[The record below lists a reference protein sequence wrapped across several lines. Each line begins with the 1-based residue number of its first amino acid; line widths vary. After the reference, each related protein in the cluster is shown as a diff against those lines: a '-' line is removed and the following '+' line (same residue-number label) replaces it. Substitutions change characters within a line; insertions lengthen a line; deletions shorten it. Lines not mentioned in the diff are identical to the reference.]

1 MPFPPHPR
9 IRLRRRSLFA
19 SAAGAALVAGC
30 SGASDPA
37 GPGRRFSAADRARAR
52 AARDSEELAERYAAV
67 IAAHPALAARLRPL
81 RAQVVRHAQAFGG
94 HAGTSASPS
103 ASASAPASAPA
114 SPAAPAVPADPKAAL
129 AGLAQAERALADRRT
144 DALLGVPGEL
154 ARLMASVAAAGAA
167 HVYLLTEGGH

>member
-30 SGASDPA
+30 TGALDPA
-37 GPGRRFSAADRARAR
+37 GPGRGSSAADRARAR
-52 AARDSEELAERYAAV
+52 AARDSEKLAERYAAV
-67 IAAHPALAARLRPL
+67 IAAHPALAARLEPL
-81 RAQVVRHAQAFGG
+81 RVQVVRHAHAFGSR
-94 HAGTSASPS
+94 AGTSASPS
-103 ASASAPASAPA
+103 ASASPSTSA

-144 DALLGVPGEL
+144 DALLKVPGEL

-167 HVYLLTEGGH
+167 HVYLLTEGGQ